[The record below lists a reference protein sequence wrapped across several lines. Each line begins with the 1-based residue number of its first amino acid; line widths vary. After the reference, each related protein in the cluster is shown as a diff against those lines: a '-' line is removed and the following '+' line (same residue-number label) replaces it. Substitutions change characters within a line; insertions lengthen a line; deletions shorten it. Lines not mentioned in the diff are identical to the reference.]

1 MLWIVNV
8 NIDVRVSRS
17 ACYMRVYDGN
27 KYDIDCSVTANET
40 GAVFAWLNHI
50 CLFHI
55 LL

>member
-8 NIDVRVSRS
+8 NIDVRVGRS
-17 ACYMRVYDGN
+17 ACYRSVYGEN
-27 KYDIDCSVTANET
+27 KYDIHCSVTANET

-50 CLFHI
+50 YWFHS